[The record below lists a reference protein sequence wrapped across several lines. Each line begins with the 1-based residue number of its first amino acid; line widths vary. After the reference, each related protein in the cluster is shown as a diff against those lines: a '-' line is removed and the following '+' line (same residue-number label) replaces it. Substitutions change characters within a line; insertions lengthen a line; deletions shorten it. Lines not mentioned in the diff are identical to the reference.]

1 MNECMTWLHE
11 VREIFPKLD
20 NKIIMADYK
29 KIAKKSL
36 GYVKTKIEEKL
47 NFDPESL
54 ILGKDYKI
62 KKRKLKPKEFYVFVN
77 DKLEEIKNLELR
89 KEIIQFIM
97 IHELLHIEKGD
108 LITLSKKYSK
118 RKKKKFHIN
127 DFSNE
132 IFEKYNEL
140 RELKNMPRIKE
151 KQYLNIAISKIL
163 ETINFYRKS

>member
-1 MNECMTWLHE
+1 MGWLHE

-47 NFDPESL
+47 DFNPESL
-54 ILGKDYKI
+54 ILGKNYKI
-62 KKRKLKPKEFYVFVN
+62 KKRKLKPKEFYIFIN
-77 DKLEEIKNLELR
+77 DKLQEIKNLELR
-89 KEIIQFIM
+89 KEIIQFTM

-108 LITLSKKYSK
+108 LITLSKKFSR
-118 RKKKKFHIN
+118 RKKKKVHIK
-127 DFSNE
+127 DFNNE

-140 RELKNMPRIKE
+140 RELKSIPKIKE
-151 KQYLNIAISKIL
+151 KQHLDIAISKIL
-163 ETINFYRKS
+163 KSINF